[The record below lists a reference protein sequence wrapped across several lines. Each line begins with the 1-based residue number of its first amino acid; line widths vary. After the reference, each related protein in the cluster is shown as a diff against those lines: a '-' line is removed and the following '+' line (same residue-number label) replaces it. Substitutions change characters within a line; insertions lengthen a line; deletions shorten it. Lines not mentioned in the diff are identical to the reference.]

1 MSDALKQQDVEQ
13 RGFLEKVRDWLGLGV
28 ETHVPVEEEAEFRLV
43 YKDFLIGILR
53 AAHGEWSFAYSDAF
67 RSQGELKPL
76 VEFPDREKK
85 YTSKH
90 LWSSFVMRLPSLK
103 QAEIQEVVKREGID
117 ATDEVQLLRR
127 FGHRTIANPF
137 ELVESTGK

>member
-1 MSDALKQQDVEQ
+1 MSDVLKPETAD
-13 RGFLEKVRDWLGLGV
+13 RGFLERVRDWFGLGV
-28 ETHVPVEEEAEFRLV
+28 DTHVPAGEDAEFRLLYRDLV
-43 YKDFLIGILR
+43 IGILR
-53 AAHGEWSFAYSDAF
+53 AAHGEWTFAYSDAF
-67 RSQGELKPL
+67 RSQSNVKPL
-76 VEFPDREKK
+76 VEFPDRERR

-90 LWSSFVMRLPSLK
+90 LWPSFVMRLPSLK